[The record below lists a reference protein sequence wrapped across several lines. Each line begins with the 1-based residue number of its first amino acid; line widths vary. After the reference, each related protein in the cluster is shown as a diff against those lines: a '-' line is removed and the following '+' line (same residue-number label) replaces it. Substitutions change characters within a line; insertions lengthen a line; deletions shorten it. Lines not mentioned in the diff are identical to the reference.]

1 MNYFYRFKN
10 YSMSE
15 EEDFIELKDIVFVD
29 FEPFVALSKIQ
40 EIYQK
45 LISRHQAA
53 QRNDGWY

>member
-15 EEDFIELKDIVFVD
+15 EEDQIKLKNIVFVD